1 MTRSLATRSR
11 PWVPWVPPPCPQIL
25 PHSSRLSE
33 SAMLHLSSVP
43 RVFLVLG
50 WWPCLIQ
57 ESRGCTCLHRLALR
71 VTSCVLG
78 PRTLYLPSSDH
89 EARVPVSCWVPC
101 PLTCQGLCE
110 HRQALKCP
118 PLTPRPLRG
127 PPFLCSSSG
136 QNILKSSA
144 EPGPEGNCRT
154 PARACK
160 PLFVFNEV
168 KFADLKPTFPREKL
182 GGI

>member
-1 MTRSLATRSR
+1 MHTVKMASCAKMVTKQGPMTRSLATHSR
-11 PWVPWVPPPCPQIL
+11 PWVPWVPWVPPPCPQIL
-25 PHSSRLSE
+25 LHSSRLSE

-78 PRTLYLPSSDH
+78 PRTLYMPSSDH

-118 PLTPRPLRG
+118 PLTPRPLQGAPISLLFFR
-127 PPFLCSSSG
+127 
-136 QNILKSSA
+136 A
-144 EPGPEGNCRT
+144 EHSEE
-154 PARACK
+154 
-160 PLFVFNEV
+160 LS
-168 KFADLKPTFPREKL
+168 
-182 GGI
+182 